1 MRRIKGDPDKDT
13 MLVLPRGKGFIFDSP
28 REALKTVAEVADIYN
43 CFGIIYRK
51 DSQGRI
57 ISFYIDGWELLR
69 Y

>member
-1 MRRIKGDPDKDT
+1 MRRIKGNPDKDT
-13 MLVLPRGKGFIFDSP
+13 MLVLPRGKGFIFASP
-28 REALKTVAEVADIYN
+28 REALETVDEVAVLNN

-51 DSQGRI
+51 DSRGRI